1 MTSLSVFKQG
11 KTMPLESPVSVLFT
25 SEGVEVAVS
34 ASTAIEAGTS
44 GFLAM
49 GSGSNGA
56 QFLTLAS
63 DGALYVSGNFSMNG
77 GSVTQSV
84 VVAGWDAGVTG
95 SVYATI
101 VGDVDVNITG
111 TLDVNV
117 INTAS
122 VLIPGA
128 LGTFVSGANANTVS
142 FQLLPV
148 RASRRGATLWKEG
161 NNSAYVALADTASVS
176 NYTVRLT
183 NNGYFEV
190 PFDYVGPVSVIFN
203 NVAAGNRVI
212 VTEITSSI

>member
-1 MTSLSVFKQG
+1 
-11 KTMPLESPVSVLFT
+11 MPLESPVSVLFT

-34 ASTAIEAGTS
+34 ASTAIEVGTS

-56 QFLTLAS
+56 QFLTLAA
-63 DGALYVSGNFSMNG
+63 DGALYVSGNFG
-77 GSVTQSV
+77 GSGGGNV
-84 VVAGWDAGVTG
+84 VIAGWDEGVTG

-101 VGDVDVNITG
+101 LGPVDVNITG

-117 INTAS
+117 VNTAS

-128 LGTFVSGANANTVS
+128 LGTFVSGADANTVS
-142 FQLLPV
+142 FQLLPT

-161 NNSAYVALADTASVS
+161 SNSCFVALSDTVSIS

-203 NVAAGNRVI
+203 NATGGNRVL
-212 VTEITSSI
+212 VTEITSSV